1 MKIMG
6 SLWCMTQNDLPAM
19 RAMTITLDA
28 ILEAISINPIPKRI
42 ELDGSSGDGGPATP
56 PSHDKE

>member
-6 SLWCMTQNDLPAM
+6 ILGCMTQNDLPVI
-19 RAMTITLDA
+19 RARTITMDV

-42 ELDGSSGDGGPATP
+42 ELDGSSGDGGPTTP
-56 PSHDKE
+56 PSSDEA

>member
-1 MKIMG
+1 
-6 SLWCMTQNDLPAM
+6 MTQNDLRAM

-42 ELDGSSGDGGPATP
+42 ELDGSGGDGGPTTP
-56 PSHDKE
+56 PSHDQE